1 MFYKI
6 STICLILLFTL
17 SSIVFTQTLDGN
29 PYTPGKDA
37 NIDMFMGNWRESMPR
52 HSHGSLVER
61 DILTQGDNMKP
72 TAKGA
77 VLKYT
82 NRFVHATLEA
92 HASTTPTTLKGEQ
105 EILYILSGK
114 GNIKA
119 GGITADLSSGVAVLM
134 PENVNFTITNT
145 GNETLTMYLISEPVP
160 AGFKPI
166 KNMLI
171 KDENTLPI
179 SGTTGHWAHIVKRLF
194 EKKDGL
200 ATLYSVL
207 TVAQDPMTIGHPHSH
222 EPGCEEVW
230 TAVKGTSIAFLGKQ
244 IRMQPPGTAYNI
256 PPDGNTPHCNIN
268 TTDKQVKLFYFSVR
282 KDIDGTGI

>member
-6 STICLILLFTL
+6 STVCLILLFTL
-17 SSIVFTQTLDGN
+17 SSIAFAQTLDGN

-37 NIDMFMGNWRESMPR
+37 NIDMFMGNWRESMPQ

-82 NRFVHATLEA
+82 NRFVYATLEA
-92 HASTTPTTLKGEQ
+92 RASTTPTTLKGEQ
-105 EILYILSGK
+105 EVFYILSGK
-114 GNIKA
+114 GTIKA

-166 KNMLI
+166 KNMLV

-222 EPGCEEVW
+222 DPGCEEVW